1 MVEKM
6 IIHQEVQEH
15 KTSGCFTE
23 RKMPVDFLVTQTK
36 YQSSLNLEYKK
47 SNGVFYTDLTLARL
61 IVDDLQVEQNTTVI
75 DPCCGLGSFLL
86 ALSEK
91 RISEIYGIDI
101 DAQAVEKSKEYH
113 PQAKVIEYDSIS
125 NPGWHSLER
134 LGLNHAVDVV
144 VGNPP
149 YAPLTGR
156 NKIHSED
163 RQFVRKVREYG
174 NNLFVAALLRAFEL
188 VKRDGLISYIIP
200 KNFLHVS
207 SYKKFREEILK
218 TKTILS
224 ITDVGASFKNVRG
237 EQIILT
243 IKNSP
248 PHNNQIRIRKLES
261 QRLVDKAAVDQQFF
275 TDEIILFENNL
286 DLDIYQ
292 HLISTFPSLG
302 KILLNNRIYRGKSK
316 ERGALTGKEIIKFG
330 YKRQD
335 LVPYGNKVFIQ
346 NIYSSE
352 SGVIAARGNTTSVSE
367 TVTVIEVENENFG
380 RYLLGILHSKVCN
393 FFLYKFC
400 YNHSKLTMHTDASYL
415 QKIPL
420 PVTHEETFYEI
431 VELVKLL
438 EQTEYRSKKWMALI
452 TILDDLVVRAYH
464 LESVA
469 NYIYSEMKK
478 IQSKK
483 WN

>member
-1 MVEKM
+1 M
-6 IIHQEVQEH
+6 IIHQEVQNH
-15 KTSGCFTE
+15 KTSGFLTE
-23 RKMPVDFLVTQTK
+23 SKIPVDFLVTQTE
-36 YQSSLNLEYKK
+36 YQSSLSLEYKK

-61 IVDDLQVEQNTTVI
+61 IVDDLQVEQNTTVM

-91 RISEIYGIDI
+91 GVRNIYGIDI
-101 DAQAVEKSKEYH
+101 DAEAVEKSKVYH
-113 PQAKVIEYDSIS
+113 PQAKVIECDSIS
-125 NPGWHSLER
+125 NSGQHSLEC
-134 LGLNHAVDVV
+134 LGLSHPVDVV

-156 NKIHSED
+156 NKIHSID
-163 RQFVRKVREYG
+163 QQFTRKVREYG

-188 VKRDGLISYIIP
+188 VKGGGLISYIIP

-207 SYKKFREEILK
+207 SYKKFREEILR

-224 ITDVGASFKNVRG
+224 ITDVGAYFKNVRG
-237 EQIILT
+237 EQIILM
-243 IKNSP
+243 IKNAP
-248 PHNNQIRIRKLES
+248 PHNNQIRVRKLEN
-261 QRLVDKAAVDQQFF
+261 QRLVDKTFVEQQFF

-286 DLDIYQ
+286 DLKIYQ
-292 HLISTFPSLG
+292 HLISTFPLLG
-302 KILLNNRIYRGKSK
+302 NIQNNRIYRGKSK
-316 ERGALTGKEIIKFG
+316 DKGALTGKEIIKFG
-330 YKRQD
+330 YKRDD
-335 LVPYGNKVFIQ
+335 LIPHGNKVFIQ

-352 SGVIAARGNTTSVSE
+352 SGIIATLGNTTNVSE
-367 TVTVIEVENENFG
+367 TVTVIEVQNENFG

-400 YNHSKLTMHTDASYL
+400 YNQSKLTMHTDAIYL

-420 PVTHEETFYEI
+420 PVTNEDTFYKI

-438 EQTEYRSKKWMALI
+438 ERTEYRSKKWMELI
-452 TILDDLVVRAYH
+452 TILDELVVKSYH

-469 NYIYSEMKK
+469 GYIHSEMKK